1 MLFTLIVSFAAGYIL
16 GSIIAYCIDV
26 VDEWLTSQ
34 RAKELASEKTG
45 KKITKLVIDKVQKNA
60 EYGETISVRA
70 FDESYEHFADI
81 TFNAEKGS
89 SLYTNQ
95 TIY

>member
-1 MLFTLIVSFAAGYIL
+1 MLFTLIASFAAGYIL

-34 RAKELASEKTG
+34 RAKELAREKTG
-45 KKITKLVIDKVQKNA
+45 KKITKLVIDKVQQNA
-60 EYGETISVRA
+60 EYGETISARA